1 MYIEYNIL
9 RIINYNLNLYIPS
22 STLKRNNKKRHLK
35 KVKIQVSIRVD
46 VHVFSIEYPQ
56 CTNK

>member
-1 MYIEYNIL
+1 M
-9 RIINYNLNLYIPS
+9 PS

-35 KVKIQVSIRVD
+35 KVKIQVSICVD
-46 VHVFSIEYPQ
+46 EHVFSIEYPQ